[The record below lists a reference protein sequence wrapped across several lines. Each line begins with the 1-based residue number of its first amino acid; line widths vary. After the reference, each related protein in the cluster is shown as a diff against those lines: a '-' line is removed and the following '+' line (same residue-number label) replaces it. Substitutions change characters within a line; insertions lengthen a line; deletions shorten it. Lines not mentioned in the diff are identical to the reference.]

1 VTPDFLARSAERD
14 LYEAVRWLARDSAAA
29 ADAFRKAALASMQRI
44 VKRPMLGRFRPELAP
59 PPYRFWR
66 VSGFPYLIVYNAA
79 RQPPLVLRVLHMSR
93 DLPPLLASLASH
105 AADDA

>member
-44 VKRPMLGRFRPELAP
+44 VKRPMLGA
-59 PPYRFWR
+59 
-66 VSGFPYLIVYNAA
+66 VSA
-79 RQPPLVLRVLHMSR
+79 
-93 DLPPLLASLASH
+93 
-105 AADDA
+105 